1 MINVVEEKKS
11 YKASTGVD
19 EFYYAVLTS
28 EDEQSFE
35 TGEITRV
42 KFLQNIEVEMPQ
54 EAMRAYGDNRT
65 AEIAISGGNVTVST
79 QFHKVPIQDKN
90 ILFGLETVDGLSCI
104 GGEDVPPYVAAV
116 FTKTFED
123 GSKEWVGLT
132 KGMFMRSKITG
143 KTKEENKEFDNEEVT
158 GEFMERYVEG
168 ALSEK
173 SVLFGADKKG
183 ETDNRDSLFQKIFGK
198 SYPGTTDVEQSGVE
212 G

>member
-1 MINVVEEKKS
+1 MAEEKKS
-11 YKASTGVD
+11 YRASTGVN
-19 EFYYAVLTS
+19 EFYYAVLT
-28 EDEQSFE
+28 DDDDHSF
-35 TGEITRV
+35 TAGEITRI

-54 EAMRAYGDNRT
+54 EAMRAYGDNGT

-90 ILFGLETVDGLSCI
+90 ILFGLEKVDGLSSI
-104 GGEDVPPYVAAV
+104 GGEDVPPYVVAV

-132 KGMFMRSKITG
+132 KGMFMRSKISG

-158 GEFMERYVEG
+158 GEFMERYVHG
-168 ALSEK
+168 ASSEK

-198 SYPGTTDVEQSGVE
+198 PYPGTNDGEQGGVE